1 MRFDPVK
8 AGVFSYWFIRWTNGC
23 SRRWQFDTRPAS
35 SFFSSSSSS
44 SSSFNCHIHPPRL
57 VTITSQK
64 PIQHHL
70 SNLPSSTSWLRRC
83 RSRSQSLPISNQ
95 LARSKC
101 IDLLIIFWTGNWNQ
115 IPRGGRER
123 GGGSDVAYSLNY
135 RGTYRDM
142 KRRKLLFEL
151 SFPQMFIMHWIMNWY
166 WFIE

>member
-35 SFFSSSSSS
+35 SFFSSSSSSS

-123 GGGSDVAYSLNY
+123 GGGPTLHIRWIIVALIEIWNAGNCCLNFHFHKCSLC
-135 RGTYRDM
+135 T
-142 KRRKLLFEL
+142 E
-151 SFPQMFIMHWIMNWY
+151 
-166 WFIE
+166 